1 MSLFKKDI
9 NEHDEFFDMVRDYVI
24 AKAAAGKVRLASASN
39 TFALDSIGKTIMAQ
53 IEDGSYERRERL
65 RSKAAPTS
73 DDFEKLRNTFRAK
86 LFEGTTAKVNEGV
99 SRPEARQQTLMEL
112 KEEFGASENSLVRR
126 VRDFLITG
134 LYGRMAGQL
143 RTLPNPESAVTQY
156 IHVDNDPESKAS
168 GFLDYLLDYA
178 KDPEGKILKDG
189 NGKPVPALNVQQ
201 PAEKIVSALGGAIM
215 GGIGLSQ
222 KGQSIKE
229 QKGTIGLETSLK
241 GGKADTADVT
251 IGEGIANEALS
262 VEEQAT
268 ATPTDSLKKFV
279 SLYGQATNQLRRRI
293 TNLDPTMD
301 ANQIKILNLE
311 LSAAEAKIPVIKA
324 TKDLLEKID
333 GLLAAKSRLFEQNKS
348 KILSEEEIQKYSS
361 VDEQLRSDLAKVS
374 DMISQIA
381 PSSAEGALAN
391 VRENINELA
400 MEYTIPGLSPEP
412 IAEIAEPEEDDAPAL
427 PGAKKARKPRVK
439 PIPVGMTAVSPQAYQ
454 AFMDKGSQYLEEMIP
469 DLYAGLHYAP
479 GSELQTMYGKGP
491 LRSTTQAIPYARG
504 LQTKAQLEA
513 IQSGDADDM
522 QAAGVDVISQFKREL
537 LALMSEQNLNYIWQ
551 QSGRTVPGVE
561 GSKKSSRKIFN
572 QKLEELR
579 QDPRFASN
587 PEISGPGGMIDQ
599 YLKTPGAG
607 QETFDQFDMVRR
619 SAEYMR
625 ALRESGKYT
634 FAELTDEDIESA
646 ADNSIN
652 REGSHYG
659 ENQAMWL
666 KGHKPYFDLSPEVM
680 KAIMVKELMKL
691 RADSSKEGARSI
703 KFTDIEMPS
712 GDLQPK
718 NVGYKGRQKVTPEIT
733 TDVTP
738 DVTPDV
744 EASSRR
750 FKRFA
755 SAEPAENVDFMAN
768 EEDLL
773 DIWKNN
779 PDLRGELSGLLV
791 D

>member
-24 AKAAAGKVRLASASN
+24 AKAASGKLRLASAADA
-39 TFALDSIGKTIMAQ
+39 FALDSIGKIIMAQ

-65 RSKAAPTS
+65 RSKAAPTA
-73 DDFEKLRNTFRAK
+73 DDFEKLRNSFRAK
-86 LFEGTTAKVNEGV
+86 LLEGTTAKVNEGI

-112 KEEFGASENSLVRR
+112 KEEFGTSENPLVRR

-143 RTLPNPESAVTQY
+143 RSLPNPEAAVTQY
-156 IHVDNDPESKAS
+156 IHVDNDPESKAA

-178 KDPEGKILKDG
+178 KDSDGKVLKDEK
-189 NGKPVPALNVQQ
+189 GKPVPALNVQQ
-201 PAEKIVSALGGAIM
+201 PAEKIVSALGGAIL

-251 IGEGIANEALS
+251 IGEGIATEAPS

-268 ATPTDSLKKFV
+268 ATPTDSLKRFV
-279 SLYGQATNQLRRRI
+279 NLYGQATNQLRRRI
-293 TNLDPTMD
+293 TSLDPVMD

-333 GLLAAKSRLFEQNKS
+333 GLLAAKSKLFEQNKS
-348 KILSEEEIQKYSS
+348 KILSEEEIQTYSS
-361 VDEQLRSDLAKVS
+361 VDEQLRSGLARVS

-381 PSSAEGALAN
+381 PASAEGALAN

-412 IAEIAEPEEDDAPAL
+412 IPEIAEPEEEALAL
-427 PGAKKARKPRVK
+427 PGEKKTRKPRVK
-439 PIPVGMTAVSPQAYQ
+439 PIPAGMTAVSPQAYQ
-454 AFMDKGSQYLEEMIP
+454 AFMDKGSAYLEEMIP

-479 GSELQTMYGKGP
+479 GSELQTMYGRGP

-504 LQTKAQLEA
+504 LQTKAQLQA
-513 IQSGDADDM
+513 IQSGDAEEM

-537 LALMSEQNLNYIWQ
+537 LSLMNEQNLNYIWQ
-551 QSGRTVPGVE
+551 QSGRTVPGAE
-561 GSKKSSRKIFN
+561 GSKKSSRKLFN
-572 QKLEELR
+572 QKLEALR

-619 SAEYMR
+619 TAEYMR
-625 ALRESGKYT
+625 ALRESGKST
-634 FAELTDEDIESA
+634 FAELTDEDIEQA
-646 ADNSIN
+646 ADNAVN

-666 KGHKPYFDLSPEVM
+666 KGHKPYFGLSPEVM

-691 RADSSKEGARSI
+691 RADSPKEGARSI

-712 GDLQPK
+712 ADLQPK
-718 NVGYKGRQKVTPEIT
+718 NVGYKGRQKATPEIT
-733 TDVTP
+733 TDVT
-738 DVTPDV
+738 VTPDV
-744 EASSRR
+744 EASARR

-768 EEDLL
+768 NEDIL

>member
-1 MSLFKKDI
+1 
-9 NEHDEFFDMVRDYVI
+9 
-24 AKAAAGKVRLASASN
+24 
-39 TFALDSIGKTIMAQ
+39 
-53 IEDGSYERRERL
+53 
-65 RSKAAPTS
+65 
-73 DDFEKLRNTFRAK
+73 
-86 LFEGTTAKVNEGV
+86 
-99 SRPEARQQTLMEL
+99 
-112 KEEFGASENSLVRR
+112 
-126 VRDFLITG
+126 
-134 LYGRMAGQL
+134 
-143 RTLPNPESAVTQY
+143 
-156 IHVDNDPESKAS
+156 
-168 GFLDYLLDYA
+168 
-178 KDPEGKILKDG
+178 
-189 NGKPVPALNVQQ
+189 
-201 PAEKIVSALGGAIM
+201 
-215 GGIGLSQ
+215 
-222 KGQSIKE
+222 
-229 QKGTIGLETSLK
+229 
-241 GGKADTADVT
+241 
-251 IGEGIANEALS
+251 
-262 VEEQAT
+262 
-268 ATPTDSLKKFV
+268 
-279 SLYGQATNQLRRRI
+279 
-293 TNLDPTMD
+293 
-301 ANQIKILNLE
+301 
-311 LSAAEAKIPVIKA
+311 
-324 TKDLLEKID
+324 
-333 GLLAAKSRLFEQNKS
+333 
-348 KILSEEEIQKYSS
+348 
-361 VDEQLRSDLAKVS
+361 
-374 DMISQIA
+374 MISQIA

-412 IAEIAEPEEDDAPAL
+412 IAEIAEPEEDDALAL

-537 LALMSEQNLNYIWQ
+537 LSLMSEQNLNYIWQ
-551 QSGRTVPGVE
+551 QSGRTVPGAE

-625 ALRESGKYT
+625 ALRESGKST

-666 KGHKPYFDLSPEVM
+666 KGHKPYFGLSPEVM

-691 RADSSKEGARSI
+691 RADSPKEGTRSI

-718 NVGYKGRQKVTPEIT
+718 NIGYKGRQKVTPEIT
-733 TDVTP
+733 T

-768 EEDLL
+768 DEDLL

>member
-24 AKAAAGKVRLASASN
+24 AKAAAGKVRLASAADA
-39 TFALDSIGKTIMAQ
+39 FALDSIGKIIMAE

-65 RSKAAPTS
+65 RSKAAPTA
-73 DDFEKLRNTFRAK
+73 DDFEKLRNTFRAELLK
-86 LFEGTTAKVNEGV
+86 GTTAKVKEGV
-99 SRPEARQQTLMEL
+99 PRPEARQQTLMEL
-112 KEEFGASENSLVRR
+112 KEEFGTSENPLVSRI
-126 VRDFLITG
+126 RDFLLTG
-134 LYGRMAGQL
+134 LYGRATGQL
-143 RTLPNPESAVTQY
+143 RTLPDPEAAVAQY
-156 IHVDNDPESKAS
+156 IHVINNPESKAS
-168 GFLDYLLDYA
+168 GFLDYLLAYA
-178 KDPEGKILKDG
+178 KDSEGKILKDDNG
-189 NGKPVPALNVQQ
+189 NPVPDLNVKQ
-201 PAEKIVSALGGAIM
+201 PAGGIVSALGGAIL

-251 IGEGIANEALS
+251 IGEGIANEAPS

-268 ATPTDSLKKFV
+268 ATPTDSLKRFV
-279 SLYGQATNQLRRRI
+279 SLYGQETNKLRKRI

-301 ANQIKILNLE
+301 TNQIKILNLE

-324 TKDLLEKID
+324 TKDLLDKVD
-333 GLLAAKSRLFEQNKS
+333 GLLATKSRLFEQNKS
-348 KILSEEEIQKYSS
+348 KILSEEEIQSYSS
-361 VDEQLRSDLAKVS
+361 VAEQLRSDLARVS
-374 DMISQIA
+374 EMLSEIA

-400 MEYTIPGLSPEP
+400 MEYTIPGLTPEP
-412 IAEIAEPEEDDAPAL
+412 IAEIAEPEEDDALAL

-479 GSELQTMYGKGP
+479 GSELQQMYGRGP
-491 LRSTTQAIPYARG
+491 LRSMTQAIPYARG

-513 IQSGDADDM
+513 IQSGDADEM

-537 LALMSEQNLNYIWQ
+537 LSLMSEQNLNYIWQ
-551 QSGRTVPGVE
+551 QSGRTVPGAE

-587 PEISGPGGMIDQ
+587 PDISGPGGMIDQ

-625 ALRESGKYT
+625 ALRESGKST
-634 FAELTDEDIESA
+634 FAELTDEDIEA
-646 ADNSIN
+646 AAENAIN

-666 KGHKPYFDLSPEVM
+666 KGHKPYFGLSPEVM
-680 KAIMVKELMKL
+680 KAIMVKELAKL
-691 RADSSKEGARSI
+691 RADSPKEGARSI

-712 GDLQPK
+712 TDLQPK
-718 NVGYKGRQKVTPEIT
+718 NVGYKGRQKATPEII
-733 TDVTP
+733 P
-738 DVTPDV
+738 DVTPDI

-768 EEDLL
+768 DEDLL

>member
-39 TFALDSIGKTIMAQ
+39 AFALDSIGKTIMAQ

-86 LFEGTTAKVNEGV
+86 LLEGTTAKVNEGV

-112 KEEFGASENSLVRR
+112 KEEFGASENPLVRR

-178 KDPEGKILKDG
+178 KDPEGKVLKDN

-251 IGEGIANEALS
+251 IGEGIANEAPS

-268 ATPTDSLKKFV
+268 ATPTDSLKRFV
-279 SLYGQATNQLRRRI
+279 SLYGQATSQLRRRI
-293 TNLDPTMD
+293 QSLDPAMD

-324 TKDLLEKID
+324 TKDLLDKVD
-333 GLLAAKSRLFEQNKS
+333 GLLATKSKLFEQNKS
-348 KILSEEEIQKYSS
+348 KILSEEEIQSYSS
-361 VDEQLRSDLAKVS
+361 VDEQLRSDLARVS
-374 DMISQIA
+374 EMLSEIA
-381 PSSAEGALAN
+381 PASAEGALAN

-400 MEYTIPGLSPEP
+400 MEYTIPGLTPEP
-412 IAEIAEPEEDDAPAL
+412 IAEIAEPEEDDALAL

-469 DLYAGLHYAP
+469 DLYAGLHYTP
-479 GSELQTMYGKGP
+479 GSELQQMYGRGP
-491 LRSTTQAIPYARG
+491 LRSMTQAIPYARG

-513 IQSGDADDM
+513 IQSGDADEM

-537 LALMSEQNLNYIWQ
+537 LSLMSEQNLNYIWQ
-551 QSGRTVPGVE
+551 QSGRTVPGAE
-561 GSKKSSRKIFN
+561 GFKKSSRKIFN

-587 PEISGPGGMIDQ
+587 PDISGPGGMIDQ

-625 ALRESGKYT
+625 ALRESGKST
-634 FAELTDEDIESA
+634 FAELTDEDIETA
-646 ADNSIN
+646 AENAIN

-666 KGHKPYFDLSPEVM
+666 KGHKPYFGLSPEVM
-680 KAIMVKELMKL
+680 KAIMVKELAKL
-691 RADSSKEGARSI
+691 RADSPKEGARSI

-712 GDLQPK
+712 TDLQPK
-718 NVGYKGRQKVTPEIT
+718 NVGYKGRQKATPEII
-733 TDVTP
+733 P
-738 DVTPDV
+738 DVIPDV

-755 SAEPAENVDFMAN
+755 SVEPAENVDFMAN
-768 EEDLL
+768 DEDLL

>member
-9 NEHDEFFDMVRDYVI
+9 NEHDEFFDMVRDYII
-24 AKAAAGKVRLASASN
+24 AKATLGRVRLASASDIY
-39 TFALDSIGKTIMAQ
+39 TLETIGKIILAA

-65 RSKAAPTS
+65 RSKPVATA
-73 DDFEKLRNTFRAK
+73 DDFEKLRNNFRK
-86 LFEGTTAKVNEGV
+86 NLLEGTTAKVKEGM

-112 KEEFGASENSLVRR
+112 KEEFGSSQEKTIAT
-126 VRDFLITG
+126 VRDFLQTG
-134 LYGRMAGQL
+134 LYGRLLGQL
-143 RTLPNPESAVTQY
+143 RSLPDPEAAVSQY
-156 IHVDNDPESKAS
+156 IHVYNDPESKAS

-178 KDPEGKILKDG
+178 KDSDGNVLKDDK
-189 NGKPVPALNVQQ
+189 GKPVPALNVQQ
-201 PAEKIVSALGGAIM
+201 PAENIVSALGKSIL

-251 IGEGIANEALS
+251 IGEGIATEAPS

-268 ATPTDSLKKFV
+268 ATPTDSLKRFV
-279 SLYGQATNQLRRRI
+279 SLYEQATSQLRRRI
-293 TNLDPTMD
+293 QGLDPVMD

-324 TKDLLEKID
+324 TKDLLDKVD
-333 GLLAAKSRLFEQNKS
+333 GLLAIKSRLFEQNKV
-348 KILSEEEIQKYSS
+348 KILSEEEIQAYTS
-361 VDEQLRSDLAKVS
+361 VDEELRSSLAKVS
-374 DMISQIA
+374 DMIDEIA

-391 VRENINELA
+391 VRENINDLA
-400 MEYTIPGLSPEP
+400 MEFTIPGLTPEP
-412 IAEIAEPEEDDAPAL
+412 IAEIAEPEEDDALAL

-454 AFMDKGSQYLEEMIP
+454 AFMDRGSQYLEEMIP

-479 GSELQTMYGKGP
+479 GSELQQMYGRGP
-491 LRSTTQAIPYARG
+491 LRSMTQAIPYARG

-513 IQSGDADDM
+513 IQSGDADEM

-537 LALMSEQNLNYIWQ
+537 LSLMSEQNLNYIWQ
-551 QSGRTVPGVE
+551 QSGRTVPGAE

-587 PEISGPGGMIDQ
+587 PDISGPGGMIDQ

-625 ALRESGKYT
+625 ALRESGKST
-634 FAELTDEDIESA
+634 FAELTDEDIEA
-646 ADNSIN
+646 AAENAIN

-666 KGHKPYFDLSPEVM
+666 KGHKPYFGLSPDVM
-680 KAIMVKELMKL
+680 KAIMVKELAKL
-691 RADSSKEGARSI
+691 RADSPKEGARSI

-712 GDLQPK
+712 TDLQPK
-718 NVGYKGRQKVTPEIT
+718 NVGYKGRQKATPEII
-733 TDVTP
+733 P

-768 EEDLL
+768 DADLL

>member
-24 AKAAAGKVRLASASN
+24 AKAAAGKVRLASASDAY
-39 TFALDSIGKTIMAQ
+39 TLESIGKIILAQ

-65 RSKAAPTS
+65 RSKAAPTA
-73 DDFEKLRNTFRAK
+73 DDFEKIRNVFRAK
-86 LFEGTTAKVNEGV
+86 LLEGTTAKVNEGI

-112 KEEFGASENSLVRR
+112 KEEFGTSENPLVKR

-143 RTLPNPESAVTQY
+143 RSLPNPEAAVTQY
-156 IHVDNDPESKAS
+156 IHVDNDPESKAA

-178 KDPEGKILKDG
+178 KDSEGKVVKDEK
-189 NGKPVPALNVQQ
+189 GKPVPALNVQQ
-201 PAEKIVSALGGAIM
+201 PAEKIVSALGGAIL

-251 IGEGIANEALS
+251 IGEGIATEAPS

-268 ATPTDSLKKFV
+268 ATPTDSLKRFV
-279 SLYGQATNQLRRRI
+279 SLYGQATSQLRRRI
-293 TNLDPTMD
+293 QGLDPVMD

-311 LSAAEAKIPVIKA
+311 LSAAEAKIPLIKT
-324 TKDLLEKID
+324 TKDLLDHID
-333 GLLAAKSRLFEQNKS
+333 GLLANKSKLFEQNKV
-348 KILSEEEIQKYSS
+348 KILSEEEIQAYSS
-361 VDEQLRSDLAKVS
+361 VDEELRSSLAKVS
-374 DMISQIA
+374 DMIAEIA
-381 PSSAEGALAN
+381 PSSAEGALASIN
-391 VRENINELA
+391 ENINELA
-400 MEYTIPGLSPEP
+400 MEYTIPGLTPEP
-412 IAEIAEPEEDDAPAL
+412 VLEIAEPEEEAAAI
-427 PGAKKARKPRVK
+427 PGEKKTRKPRVK
-439 PIPVGMTAVSPQAYQ
+439 PIPAGMTAVSPQAYQ
-454 AFMDKGSQYLEEMIP
+454 AYMDKGSEYLQEMIP

-479 GSELQTMYGKGP
+479 GSELQQMYGRGP
-491 LRSTTQAIPYARG
+491 LRSMTQAIPYARG

-513 IQSGDADDM
+513 LQSGDADEM

-537 LALMSEQNLNYIWQ
+537 LSLMNEQNLNYIWQ
-551 QSGRTVPGVE
+551 QSGRTVPGAE
-561 GSKKSSRKIFN
+561 GSKKSSRKLFN
-572 QKLEELR
+572 QKLEALR
-579 QDPRFASN
+579 QDPRFAQVA
-587 PEISGPGGMIDQ
+587 EISGPGGMIDQ

-619 SAEYMR
+619 TAEYMR
-625 ALRESGKYT
+625 ALRESGKSS
-634 FAELTDEDIESA
+634 FADLTDEDIEQA
-646 ADNSIN
+646 AENAVS

-659 ENQAMWL
+659 ESQAMWL
-666 KGHKPYFDLSPEVM
+666 KGHKPYFGLSPEVM
-680 KAIMVKELMKL
+680 KAIMVRELQKL
-691 RADSSKEGARSI
+691 RTDSPKEGARSI

-712 GDLQPK
+712 EDLQPK
-718 NVGYKGRQKVTPEIT
+718 NVGYKGRQRAVEQ
-733 TDVTP
+733 
-738 DVTPDV
+738 TPDV

-755 SAEPAENVDFMAN
+755 NTEPAENVDFMVN
-768 EEDLL
+768 DN
-773 DIWKNN
+773 DIIELWKNN

>member
-24 AKAAAGKVRLASASN
+24 AKAASGRVRLASASDVY
-39 TFALDSIGKTIMAQ
+39 TLETIGKIILAA

-65 RSKAAPTS
+65 RSKPVATA
-73 DDFEKLRNTFRAK
+73 DDFEKLRNYFRAK
-86 LFEGTTAKVNEGV
+86 LLEGTTAKVKEGMA
-99 SRPEARQQTLMEL
+99 RPEARQQTLMEL
-112 KEEFGASENSLVRR
+112 KEVFGSSQEKLIAT
-126 VRDFLITG
+126 VRDFLLTG
-134 LYGRMAGQL
+134 LYGRSRGQL
-143 RTLPNPESAVTQY
+143 RTLPDPEAAVSQY
-156 IHVDNDPESKAS
+156 IHVYNNPESKAA
-168 GFLDYLLDYA
+168 GFLDFLLDYA
-178 KDPEGKILKDG
+178 KDSDGKVLKDDE
-189 NGKPVPALNVQQ
+189 GKPVPALNLKQ
-201 PAEKIVSALGGAIM
+201 PAEKILSTLGGSIL

-251 IGEGIANEALS
+251 IGEGIANEAPS

-268 ATPTDSLKKFV
+268 ATPTDSLKRFV

-293 TNLDPTMD
+293 QSLDPAMD

-324 TKDLLEKID
+324 TKDLLDKVD
-333 GLLAAKSRLFEQNKS
+333 GLLATKSRLFEKNKS
-348 KILSEEEIQKYSS
+348 KIISEEEIQSYSS
-361 VDEQLRSDLAKVS
+361 VDEQLRSDLARVS
-374 DMISQIA
+374 EMLSEIA

-400 MEYTIPGLSPEP
+400 MEYTIPGLTPEP
-412 IAEIAEPEEDDAPAL
+412 IAEIAEPEEDDALAL

-479 GSELQTMYGKGP
+479 GSELQQMYGRGP
-491 LRSTTQAIPYARG
+491 LRSMTQAIPYAEG
-504 LQTKAQLEA
+504 LQTKAHLEA
-513 IQSGDADDM
+513 IQSGDADEM

-537 LALMSEQNLNYIWQ
+537 LSLMNEQNLNYIWQ
-551 QSGRTVPGVE
+551 QSGRTVPGFE
-561 GSKKSSRKIFN
+561 GFKKSSRKLFN
-572 QKLEELR
+572 QKLEALR
-579 QDPRFASN
+579 QDPRFAQVA
-587 PEISGPGGMIDQ
+587 EISGPGGMIDQ
-599 YLKTPGAG
+599 YLKTSGAG

-619 SAEYMR
+619 TAEYMR
-625 ALRESGKYT
+625 ALRESGKSS
-634 FAELTDEDIESA
+634 FADLTDEDIEQA
-646 ADNSIN
+646 AENAVS

-659 ENQAMWL
+659 ESQAMWL
-666 KGHKPYFDLSPEVM
+666 KGHKPYFGLSPEVM
-680 KAIMVKELMKL
+680 KAIMVRELQKL
-691 RADSSKEGARSI
+691 RTDSPKEGARSI
-703 KFTDIEMPS
+703 KFTDIELPS
-712 GDLQPK
+712 ADLQPK
-718 NVGYKGRQKVTPEIT
+718 NVGYKGRQKAITEI
-733 TDVTP
+733 TP

-768 EEDLL
+768 NEDLL

>member
-24 AKAAAGKVRLASASN
+24 AKAASGKVRLASAADA
-39 TFALDSIGKTIMAQ
+39 FALDSIGKIIMAE

-65 RSKAAPTS
+65 RSKAAPTA
-73 DDFEKLRNTFRAK
+73 DDFEELRNTFRAELLK
-86 LFEGTTAKVNEGV
+86 GTTAKVKEGV
-99 SRPEARQQTLMEL
+99 PRPEARQQTLMEL
-112 KEEFGASENSLVRR
+112 KEEFGTSENPLVSGIRN
-126 VRDFLITG
+126 FLLSG
-134 LYGRMAGQL
+134 LYGRATGQL
-143 RTLPNPESAVTQY
+143 RTLPDPEAAVAQY
-156 IHVDNDPESKAS
+156 IHVINNPESKAS
-168 GFLDYLLDYA
+168 GFLDYLLAYA
-178 KDPEGKILKDG
+178 KDSEGKILKDDNG
-189 NGKPVPALNVQQ
+189 NPVPDLNVKQ
-201 PAEKIVSALGGAIM
+201 PAGGIVSALGGAIL

-251 IGEGIANEALS
+251 IGEGIANEAPS

-268 ATPTDSLKKFV
+268 ATPTDSLKRFV
-279 SLYGQATNQLRRRI
+279 SLYGQETNKLRKRI

-311 LSAAEAKIPVIKA
+311 LSAAEAKTPVIKA

-333 GLLAAKSRLFEQNKS
+333 GLLAAKSKLFEQNKS
-348 KILSEEEIQKYSS
+348 KILSEEEIQTYSS
-361 VDEQLRSDLAKVS
+361 VDEQLRSGLARVS

-381 PSSAEGALAN
+381 PASAEGALAN
-391 VRENINELA
+391 VRENINDLA

-412 IAEIAEPEEDDAPAL
+412 IPEIAEPEEEEALAL
-427 PGAKKARKPRVK
+427 PGEKKTRKPRVK

-537 LALMSEQNLNYIWQ
+537 LSLMSEQNLNYIWQ
-551 QSGRTVPGVE
+551 QSGRTVPGAE

-625 ALRESGKYT
+625 ALRESGKST

-666 KGHKPYFDLSPEVM
+666 KGHKPYFGLSPEVM

-691 RADSSKEGARSI
+691 RADSPKEGARSI

-718 NVGYKGRQKVTPEIT
+718 NVGYKGRQKATPEII
-733 TDVTP
+733 P
-738 DVTPDV
+738 DVTPDI

-768 EEDLL
+768 DEDLL

>member
-1 MSLFKKDI
+1 MSLFKKDLQEHYDFFAKCYDYILTKQALSKAGAMRFAGASDLMSLNVLEKFYNSISENDI
-9 NEHDEFFDMVRDYVI
+9 N
-24 AKAAAGKVRLASASN
+24 KRLAQVETDIS
-39 TFALDSIGKTIMAQ
+39 SIGKRLKMGLRKELGVPSGVTFSQFKKENKDNDEFNTLKENLKINYLQSRAGNQFISVISLPLTNKVTAAAKAMAASRLKGKLSFD
-53 IEDGSYERRERL
+53 EAEEAARSAVVAFLDGT
-65 RSKAAPTS
+65 APTS
-73 DDFEKLRNTFRAK
+73 LVDYLVDFPSSEKSLNDIVT
-86 LFEGTTAKVNEGV
+86 
-99 SRPEARQQTLMEL
+99 MY
-112 KEEFGASENSLVRR
+112 AS
-126 VRDFLITG
+126 LIT
-134 LYGRMAGQL
+134 RSQL
-143 RTLPNPESAVTQY
+143 NTQINDILNKKGISLDES
-156 IHVDNDPESKAS
+156 
-168 GFLDYLLDYA
+168 L
-178 KDPEGKILKDG
+178 EGKGDSSTTRGEQL
-189 NGKPVPALNVQQ
+189 QSE
-201 PAEKIVSALGGAIM
+201 EK
-215 GGIGLSQ
+215 
-222 KGQSIKE
+222 
-229 QKGTIGLETSLK
+229 
-241 GGKADTADVT
+241 
-251 IGEGIANEALS
+251 S

-268 ATPTDSLKKFV
+268 ATPTDSLKRFL
-279 SLYGQATNQLRRRI
+279 SLYGQATSQLRRRI
-293 TNLDPTMD
+293 QSLDPAMD

-324 TKDLLEKID
+324 TKDLLDKVD
-333 GLLAAKSRLFEQNKS
+333 GLLATKSRLFEQNKS
-348 KILSEEEIQKYSS
+348 KILSEEEIQSYSS
-361 VDEQLRSDLAKVS
+361 VDEQLRSDLARVS
-374 DMISQIA
+374 EMLSEIA

-391 VRENINELA
+391 VRENINDLA
-400 MEYTIPGLSPEP
+400 MEYTIPGLTPEP
-412 IAEIAEPEEDDAPAL
+412 IAEIAEPEEDDALAL

-479 GSELQTMYGKGP
+479 GSELQQMYGRGP
-491 LRSTTQAIPYARG
+491 FRSIDKDGIGTKAIPYARG

-513 IQSGDADDM
+513 IQSGDADEM

-537 LALMSEQNLNYIWQ
+537 LSLMSEQNLNYIWQ
-551 QSGRTVPGVE
+551 QSGRTVPGAE
-561 GSKKSSRKIFN
+561 GFKKSSRKIFN

-587 PEISGPGGMIDQ
+587 PDISGPGGMIDQ

-625 ALRESGKYT
+625 ALRESGKST
-634 FAELTDEDIESA
+634 FAELTDEDIEA
-646 ADNSIN
+646 AAENAIN

-666 KGHKPYFDLSPEVM
+666 KGHKPYFGLSPEVM
-680 KAIMVKELMKL
+680 KAIMVKELAKL
-691 RADSSKEGARSI
+691 RADSPKEGARSI
-703 KFTDIEMPS
+703 KFTDIEMQS
-712 GDLQPK
+712 TDLQPK
-718 NVGYKGRQKVTPEIT
+718 NVGYKGRQKATPEII
-733 TDVTP
+733 P

-768 EEDLL
+768 NEDLL